1 MENKNIKRIDE
12 TLKEVVELQQDI
24 VDFNRGIEMDI
35 DKINQ
40 ALLYGNYTQRE
51 ECRCDIVRKYPN
63 YAHYLDNRAFV
74 LNLLSVDPT
83 TILGMQKIALIN
95 MKSSFGFSQGVNR
108 GAKLGLKWRLED
120 MQEINIDK

>member
-1 MENKNIKRIDE
+1 MENKNIKRIDK

-24 VDFNRGIEMDI
+24 VDFNRGVEMDI

-63 YAHYLDNRAFV
+63 YGHYLDNRAFV
-74 LNLLSVDPT
+74 LNLLCVDPT
-83 TILGMQKIALIN
+83 TILGIQKIALIN
-95 MKSSFGFSQGVNR
+95 MKSSFSFSHGANR
-108 GAKLGLKWRLED
+108 GAKLGLKWWLED

>member
-63 YAHYLDNRAFV
+63 YGHYLDNRAFV
-74 LNLLSVDPT
+74 LNLLCVDPT
-83 TILGMQKIALIN
+83 TILGIQKIALIN
-95 MKSSFGFSQGVNR
+95 MKSNHCFQEYLKR
-108 GAKLGLKWRLED
+108 GMKLRLKWQIED
-120 MQEINIDK
+120 MQDSGFEK